1 MVGAREESDALLDL
15 AGGASESVE
24 SVGFI
29 PEVRATG
36 EKPASSS
43 NATSLKSESVAT
55 ESLVDRRKDWCSGS
69 GPGESKESRGMGV
82 AGDAIQIHAKRAYVT
97 GGEDGDEHCHTGSR
111 FDLHHDEVFIR
122 VHDNI
127 VNVHLLL

>member
-1 MVGAREESDALLDL
+1 MGAREESDALLDL

-24 SVGFI
+24 SVGFM

-55 ESLVDRRKDWCSGS
+55 ESLVDKRKDWCSGS

-97 GGEDGDEHCHTGSR
+97 GGEDGDEHCHIVALICTMMR
-111 FDLHHDEVFIR
+111 YLF

-127 VNVHLLL
+127 ANVHLLL